1 MLTITLAAVL
11 AVLGTGLVLAYVHKA
26 NTRAIEGMQAVT
38 VIVAKTDI
46 PSGTS
51 AGAALREGM
60 LASQKLPASS
70 VPSDAVRSITSDLD
84 PLVTSASMQ
93 SGQLLLRP
101 TLVRAAQT
109 TGGVA
114 IPPGMVAVTVQLC
127 VQEAVAG
134 YVHAG
139 SSVAVFDTFPVKGA
153 GMQRTCDV
161 SHQVPAF
168 TAIGTQILLSK
179 AEVLSVGIAPQ
190 STPSTTTSPGTSAL
204 SSATSQGAELVT
216 LAVSQVDAERV
227 IQVAETGM
235 PYLAL
240 LTPESHTHNDTGP
253 VQLFKP

>member
-1 MLTITLAAVL
+1 MLTITLAALL

-26 NTRAIEGMQAVT
+26 NTRAIQGMQAVT
-38 VIVAKTDI
+38 VIVAKTAI

-60 LASQKLPASS
+60 LSSQKLPASA
-70 VPSDAVRSITSDLD
+70 VPADAVRSITPGLD
-84 PLVTSASMQ
+84 PLVTSATMQ

-153 GMQRTCDV
+153 GLQRTCDV
-161 SHQVPAF
+161 SHQVPAV
-168 TAIGTQILLSK
+168 TAIGTQILLIK
-179 AEVLSVGIAPQ
+179 AEVLSVGPAPQ
-190 STPSTTTSPGTSAL
+190 STPSTTSPGTSAL
-204 SSATSQGAELVT
+204 SSATAQGAELVT
-216 LAVSQVDAERV
+216 LAVSQADAERV

-240 LTPESHTHNDTGP
+240 LTPESHTHIDTAP
-253 VQLFKP
+253 VQLFRP

>member
-38 VIVAKTDI
+38 VIVARTAI

-51 AGAALREGM
+51 AGAALREQM
-60 LASQKLPASS
+60 LASEKLPASS
-70 VPSDAVRSITSDLD
+70 VPVDAVRSITPGLD
-84 PLVTSASMQ
+84 PLVTSGSMQ

-114 IPPGMVAVTVQLC
+114 IPPGKVAVTVLLC

-139 SSVAVFDTFPVKGA
+139 SNVAVFDTYPAKTA
-153 GMQRTCDV
+153 GLQRTCDV
-161 SHQVPAF
+161 SHQVPAY
-168 TAIGTQILLSK
+168 TAVSTRIVLAN
-179 AEVLSVGIAPQ
+179 AEVLSVGSAPQ
-190 STPSTTTSPGTSAL
+190 STSSTTSGGTSAL
-204 SSATSQGAELVT
+204 STAPAQGTEMVT
-216 LAVSQVDAERV
+216 LAVDQADAEKV
-227 IQVAETGM
+227 IQIAETGM

-240 LTPESHTHNDTGP
+240 LAPESHTHNDP
-253 VQLFKP
+253 APQPLFKP

>member
-1 MLTITLAAVL
+1 MLTITLAALL

-26 NTRAIEGMQAVT
+26 NTRAIEGMQAVN
-38 VIVAKTDI
+38 VIVAKTTI

-51 AGAALREGM
+51 AGAAMRDGM
-60 LASQKLPASS
+60 LTSQKLPASS
-70 VPSDAVRSITSDLD
+70 VPDDAVHSITPDLD

-139 SSVAVFDTFPVKGA
+139 SNVAVFDTYPIKG
-153 GMQRTCDV
+153 GLQRTCDV
-161 SHQVPAF
+161 SHQAPPHQYRRDTDRAGQGRGS
-168 TAIGTQILLSK
+168 IGGNRA
-179 AEVLSVGIAPQ
+179 AEH
-190 STPSTTTSPGTSAL
+190 
-204 SSATSQGAELVT
+204 
-216 LAVSQVDAERV
+216 
-227 IQVAETGM
+227 
-235 PYLAL
+235 
-240 LTPESHTHNDTGP
+240 PEHNDITWYLSTVERHGSGHGTGDP
-253 VQLFKP
+253 GGEPG